1 MLLFKRKIKRS
12 QPRFTRQ
19 LLRAHAGFQV
29 WVRENRSITA
39 KNTNFP
45 EVFAS
50 LECPAIDGWP
60 FRPVC
65 SIEESIMKLK
75 TTALLITSLLVLAG
89 CDQAE
94 KSAQQLMGKAAE
106 TAKQAIDDTHKAAE
120 QAISDATGGLISKKE
135 QPAKETDKTES
146 SSQEI

>member
-1 MLLFKRKIKRS
+1 
-12 QPRFTRQ
+12 
-19 LLRAHAGFQV
+19 
-29 WVRENRSITA
+29 
-39 KNTNFP
+39 
-45 EVFAS
+45 
-50 LECPAIDGWP
+50 
-60 FRPVC
+60 
-65 SIEESIMKLK
+65 MKLK

-120 QAISDATGGLISKKE
+120 QALSDATSGLISKKE
-135 QPAKETDKTES
+135 QPAKETDKPES